1 MRSLPRRLVALV
13 VLIPLLLSACVSLP
27 AGPSVMVLPGT
38 GKPFEEFQID
48 DASCRQWAHQQ
59 TGATAGD
66 AQARSGVASAVI
78 GTLIGAAAGAA
89 IGAAAGNPGLGAA
102 VGAGGGLVMGSAAG
116 VNASAYSAGETQRR
130 FDAAYQQCMYA
141 KGHQVPASPARATY
155 RRVYAAPPPPVLALP
170 PPPAA
175 ELPPVPPPPPPV
187 SR

>member
-1 MRSLPRRLVALV
+1 MRSLPKRRVALV
-13 VLIPLLLSACVSLP
+13 VLIPLLLGACATVP
-27 AGPSVMVLPGT
+27 TGPSVMVLPGT

-48 DASCRQWAHQQ
+48 DASCRQWAYEQ
-59 TGATAGD
+59 TGATPGD
-66 AQARSGVASAVI
+66 AQAKSGVASAVI
-78 GTLIGAAAGAA
+78 GTIIGAAAGAA

-102 VGAGGGLVMGSAAG
+102 VGAGGGLLMGSAAG

-141 KGHQVPASPARATY
+141 KGNQIPAVPARATY
-155 RRVYAAPPPPVLALP
+155 RRVYSTPPPPVLPP

-175 ELPPVPPPPPPV
+175 ALPPPPPPPPV